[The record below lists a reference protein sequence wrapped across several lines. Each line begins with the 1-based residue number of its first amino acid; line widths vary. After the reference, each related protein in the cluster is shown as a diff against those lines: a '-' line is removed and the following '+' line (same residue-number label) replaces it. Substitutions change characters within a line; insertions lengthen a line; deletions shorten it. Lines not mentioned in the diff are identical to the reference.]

1 MVDNL
6 KNKIKF
12 FSCVNQWANKYN
24 STVYLICVLLEIKE
38 YNCGNMML
46 TLLLFGVFLHL
57 SSGNVCRDF
66 FFKNAALNL
75 KIENSLLENVIIK
88 VLFLE

>member
-1 MVDNL
+1 
-6 KNKIKF
+6 
-12 FSCVNQWANKYN
+12 
-24 STVYLICVLLEIKE
+24 
-38 YNCGNMML
+38 ML